1 MAACVIVPIF
11 ANGVRAWA
19 TIYVAQF
26 IGGER
31 ATGFDHIVYGWIFF
45 AIVLAALLGAAWRF
59 FEREPQDYG
68 WRADDLDALPWLA
81 RAERAS
87 LAPASAALAATGLAA
102 VAALGTLL

>member
-26 IGGER
+26 IGAER

-45 AIVLAALLGAAWRF
+45 AIVLAALLGAAWRS

-68 WRADDLDALPWLA
+68 WRADDLDAWPWLA
-81 RAERAS
+81 RAEGAS
-87 LAPASAALAATGLAA
+87 FAPVSAALAVAGLTAI
-102 VAALGTLL
+102 AALGTVL